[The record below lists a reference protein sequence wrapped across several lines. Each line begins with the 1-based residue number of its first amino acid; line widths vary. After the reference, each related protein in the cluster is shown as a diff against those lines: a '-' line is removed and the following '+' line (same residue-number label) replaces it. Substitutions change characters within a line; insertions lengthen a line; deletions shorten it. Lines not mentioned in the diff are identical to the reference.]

1 MKRNTVIFEC
11 SGIGPKM
18 LYSGSLGSK
27 NCAKISILQVDF
39 LEILNISRIRNENFD
54 RIFDPLEPEN
64 NIFGPI
70 PEHSKI
76 MVYII
81 I

>member
-27 NCAKISILQVDF
+27 NPQIKKNSK
-39 LEILNISRIRNENFD
+39 SP
-54 RIFDPLEPEN
+54 RIFDIAPKKSYLKGTS
-64 NIFGPI
+64 I
-70 PEHSKI
+70 
-76 MVYII
+76 
-81 I
+81 